1 MSEEIMRANLLVLAQ
16 TYADA
21 KGWQL
26 TTVSKQIHGNQYF
39 FRDFIAGKISTTL
52 KTYFQMI
59 DTLRLNWPVGLKWP
73 VTRAIPHPSKVPH
86 RTLPGR
92 GPGGKFLGKKLSKK
106 GSRAL

>member
-1 MSEEIMRANLLVLAQ
+1 MRANLLVLAQ

-39 FRDFIAGKISTTL
+39 FRDFIAGEISTTL

-59 DTLRLNWPVGLKWP
+59 DKLRLNWPVGLKWP
-73 VTRAIPHPSKVPH
+73 ATRAIPHPSKVPH
-86 RTLPGR
+86 RTLPAR
-92 GPGGKFLGKKLSKK
+92 GARGKFLGIKVDK
-106 GSRAL
+106 SRPRA

>member
-1 MSEEIMRANLLVLAQ
+1 MSEEIMRANLLVLGQ

-39 FRDFIAGKISTTL
+39 FRDFIAGEISTTL

-59 DTLRLNWPVGLKWP
+59 DKLRLNWPVGLQWP
-73 VTRAIPHPSKVPH
+73 ITRDIPHPSKVPH
-86 RTLPGR
+86 RTLPER
-92 GPGGKFLGKKLSKK
+92 GDGGKFLGKKLDKPRR
-106 GSRAL
+106 RA